1 MITLSALHLKN
12 FKKFESFDI
21 SFNEKINI
29 LVGENESGKSTIIEA
44 INIVLNQLYR
54 FSDKSAIRELFNKDC
69 VDKFKNDPTQ
79 DNLPEILIEIEFK
92 INADPKTVPNIE
104 RFYGCHNV
112 SKEPKYGI
120 RFECVIE
127 TEDISVLASEILK
140 GEVPFEYYSLRWT
153 TFAGLPYSINHS
165 IIKYLAIDTS
175 ENRGSSAISYF
186 YKTLFMSRFSDE
198 QRRDYRTQLHKQ
210 LDALSFAPLGEDR
223 QFTINHSKIILEN
236 ILSISE
242 KGIPLENRGKGME
255 SLIKTKIAIDKKGEF
270 IDVLSMEEPE
280 NHLSHSTLLMMLE
293 ELSKLNSQLIVT
305 THNNLIASRLNIRNI
320 FWINHEKAI
329 SLKEI
334 DNKDA
339 KFFEKIDNDNLLTF
353 LLSKKVFLVEGATE
367 NLLLPKFYE
376 QITGSTIEK
385 DEITIISCHGISFK
399 RYLSIAQNLNKSVA
413 IITDNDRSE
422 ERIKEFENFNQQS
435 KNIQF
440 YVSKDTEKEW
450 TWEASLY
457 ANNADKLQ
465 QIINVNPKENYVL
478 NGLSFND
485 KPVLWE
491 MLRKKVESAYCLLK
505 SDVELTIPSYIV
517 DSCIW
522 LKNQ

>member
-1 MITLSALHLKN
+1 MITLATLHLQN

-54 FSDKSAIRELFNKDC
+54 FSDRSAIRELFNKDC
-69 VDKFKNDPTQ
+69 IDKFKSNPIA
-79 DNLPEILIEIEFK
+79 DNLPRILIEIEFN
-92 INADPKTVPNIE
+92 INEDPQTIPNIE

-112 SKEPKYGI
+112 SEDPKYGI
-120 RFECVIE
+120 RFECSIE
-127 TEDISVLASEILK
+127 TEDLSALASEILK

-210 LDALSFAPLGEDR
+210 LDALSFAPLGVDR

-320 FWINHEKAI
+320 FWINHAKAI
-329 SLKEI
+329 SLKDI
-334 DNKDA
+334 DENDA
-339 KFFEKIDNDNLLTF
+339 EFFEKIDNDNLLTF

-367 NLLLPKFYE
+367 NLLLPLFYK
-376 QITGSTIEK
+376 QVTGSTIEE

-399 RYLSIAQNLNKSVA
+399 RYLAIAQNLKKSVA
-413 IITDNDRSE
+413 VITDNDGSKEKVSE
-422 ERIKEFENFNQQS
+422 YEKLNQCCENTRIYTS
-435 KNIQF
+435 
-440 YVSKDTEKEW
+440 SDTENEW

-465 QIINVNPKENYVL
+465 QIIKVKLKDNYEL
-478 NGLSFND
+478 NGVSFND
-485 KPVLWE
+485 KPVLWK
-491 MLRKKVESAYCLLK
+491 MLKDKVECAYRLLN
-505 SDVELTIPSYIV
+505 SGEELTIPSYIV
-517 DSCIW
+517 ESCKW